1 MISILGAMFGQVL
14 CLYLIVFRW
23 DAVVAKYGRLDL
35 IFWVNY
41 VLLASTL
48 LAWIVGLVV
57 LFAIW
62 GVQYALWAIS
72 GGI

>member
-1 MISILGAMFGQVL
+1 MVGQVL

-35 IFWVNY
+35 IFWANY
-41 VLLASTL
+41 VVTACSL
-48 LAWIVGLVV
+48 LAWIVGIAV
-57 LFAIW
+57 LLAIW